1 MTSAWSQLEQ
11 LLTCC
16 VCLDR
21 FRNPK
26 LLPCQHTFCAE
37 PCLEGLV
44 DYARRQIKCPECRA
58 EHRIPYNGVQ
68 SFPNNV
74 TLARF
79 LDLHRGITGEEPE
92 PLPSQMDRCGVC
104 SEKAFC
110 ERCAHCDKKVCE
122 ECKEAHIEILT
133 REINRINNQVRRGLN
148 KLTEHSQQTGRN
160 NEKLQLNHKQI
171 KEEITES
178 VRRFIKDLKDKESKL
193 LHDLDEYTQTE
204 AKNVE
209 KLKEDLD
216 QEVVNI
222 TSNCEL
228 VEKHITENDEWTAAE
243 LVEYKEIFLKTLEFL
258 RNLDPD
264 TSDFSRKIKFLYKTD
279 MDVLRRSLIDFG
291 ELKITTPNMSLSPS
305 ESSNNLNSLGL
316 PNQNNLMRSQSDHRL
331 AAQFQQRKQGDSRY
345 LDVSGSQSRL
355 TSIVHSDSERDSRL
369 ERNSSPTR
377 RATDRYGR
385 YGVDRRE
392 AADESRSRF
401 LRDAE
406 LYVRN
411 WPRPSDNEEPIAPS
425 TQFRSRFMRE
435 RNNQQ
440 EHSIDD
446 SHDSDF
452 STSHRSVRFEEP
464 APQPRPKVFETEG
477 AARGPLSGVIRLTDS
492 PIIME
497 RLHQNEIKQKLKE
510 QEAQNPPPAP
520 QPPPVSTP
528 VTQQPRRAPSRQV
541 SEDEIEKQKKMNQV
555 AAAATNTTPAAVPQS
570 PVAKV
575 PQSPPISESPNR
587 IINRRVTTLQ
597 REDERVNRYSSD
609 SSQRGSDSSVTIDD
623 SQLDEE
629 SGDTSGIARLAR
641 RRVGL
646 NNEESDTTS
655 RATTARQ
662 TSSPRQVSSTP
673 STTTTITTTT
683 TSPTS
688 TTITCAT
695 TPSTITTSTTSIPT
709 TCVERKEEP
718 IVRKDSS
725 AIKFRIVSKALTSPS
740 HSLQS
745 NNSIENGT
753 ESSTQLSDLYSSR
766 TSAKSPYVRQPSD
779 VRFDKPTNSSLTGYS
794 PLLSST
800 SRRSPTPSYVNSST
814 NQKASDASTNLLYP
828 TSSSIANRDNSRS
841 GSPEFRRVNL
851 AEFRGQERP
860 NYYPYRQAR
869 PNLNL
874 NHSMPITREE
884 PLIRTPLSP
893 TTSTQPQQSS
903 YRHTLS
909 SLGFPDS
916 SNERQI
922 ITQSFDWGISVL
934 DYICYSI
941 GFIIFITVII
951 YRSVRSP
958 LGKNLSLT
966 HPEVNDVN
974 NDNKNIVRHT
984 IGSDKKDSRTVSTES
999 DSSDANTSN
1008 ESSGETDSES
1018 EEEED
1023 VSAAIDTNRSN
1034 TTALNESQLR
1044 SERIIELPASV
1055 SSLLNRS
1062 AQARKDNLNAITRS
1076 DSPIGGTGQGIGR
1089 FSRQNT
1095 LSDETNT
1102 ERPTY
1107 KGRKPLEF
1115 SKKEED
1121 NSLLYQPKR
1130 TISRGST
1137 LEDDD
1142 DQPNATSNSTYSR
1155 FLSRGKTSAALAN
1168 KEDSQVDDS
1177 KYSYARRSDKSGSS
1191 TSPSST
1197 STYRSRLAKSKS
1209 SHSIQG
1215 LNIFF
1220 V

>member
-1 MTSAWSQLEQ
+1 
-11 LLTCC
+11 
-16 VCLDR
+16 
-21 FRNPK
+21 
-26 LLPCQHTFCAE
+26 
-37 PCLEGLV
+37 
-44 DYARRQIKCPECRA
+44 
-58 EHRIPYNGVQ
+58 
-68 SFPNNV
+68 V

-79 LDLHRGITGEEPE
+79 LDLHRGVTGEEPE

-133 REINRINNQVRRGLN
+133 REISRINNQVRRGLN

-171 KEEITES
+171 REEITES

-228 VEKHITENDEWTAAE
+228 VEKHVTENDDWSAAE

-264 TSDFSRKIKFLYKTD
+264 TSDFARKIKFQYKTD

-291 ELKITTPNMSLSPS
+291 ELKITTPNMLLSPS
-305 ESSNNLNSLGL
+305 ESGSNLNALGL
-316 PNQNNLMRSQSDHRL
+316 SNQNNLMRSQSDHRL
-331 AAQFQQRKQGDSRY
+331 AAQFQQRRQGESRY

-355 TSIVHSDSERDSRL
+355 TSVVHSDSERDSRL

-385 YGVDRRE
+385 YGTDRRE
-392 AADESRSRF
+392 TADESRSRY
-401 LRDAE
+401 LREAD

-411 WPRPSDNEEPIAPS
+411 WPRPSDSEEPVTIAPA

-440 EHSIDD
+440 EYSIDD

-452 STSHRSVRFEEP
+452 GSSHRSVRFEEP

-477 AARGPLSGVIRLTDS
+477 AARGPLSGVIKLTDS
-492 PIIME
+492 PHVME

-510 QEAQNPPPAP
+510 QEAKNPPPAP
-520 QPPPVSTP
+520 QPPPPVSTP
-528 VTQQPRRAPSRQV
+528 VTQQQPRRAPSRQV

-555 AAAATNTTPAAVPQS
+555 AAATNTTPAVVPQS
-570 PVAKV
+570 PVVKV

-597 REDERVNRYSSD
+597 REDERANRYSPD
-609 SSQRGSDSSVTIDD
+609 SSRRGSDSSLNIDD

-641 RRVGL
+641 RRVGS

-662 TSSPRQVSSTP
+662 PSSPRQVSSTP
-673 STTTTITTTT
+673 STPSSPSTTTT
-683 TSPTS
+683 TTTTPTS

-709 TCVERKEEP
+709 TTCSTSTTSTTYVERKEEP
-718 IVRKDSS
+718 VVKKDST
-725 AIKFRIVSKALTSPS
+725 ALKFRIVSKALTSPS
-740 HSLQS
+740 NSLQS
-745 NNSIENGT
+745 NNSIENET
-753 ESSTQLSDLYSSR
+753 ESSTRLSDLYSSR
-766 TSAKSPYVRQPSD
+766 TSAKSPYVRQSSD

-800 SRRSPTPSYVNSST
+800 SRRSPTPTYVNSST
-814 NQKASDASTNLLYP
+814 NHKASDASTNLLYP
-828 TSSSIANRDNSRS
+828 TSSSIASRDNSRS
-841 GSPEFRRVNL
+841 GSPELRRVNL
-851 AEFRGQERP
+851 ADFRGQERP
-860 NYYPYRQAR
+860 NYNPYRQAR
-869 PNLNL
+869 PNLSLNL

-884 PLIRTPLSP
+884 PLIRTSYTP
-893 TTSTQPQQSS
+893 TTSTLTSIPQQSS

-916 SNERQI
+916 SNEREI

-974 NDNKNIVRHT
+974 SDNKNIVRHT
-984 IGSDKKDSRTVSTES
+984 IGSDKKDSRTVSTS
-999 DSSDANTSN
+999 DSSESN
-1008 ESSGETDSES
+1008 ASNDSSGETDSES
-1018 EEEED
+1018 DEED
-1023 VSAAIDTNRSN
+1023 ISAAIDTNRSN
-1034 TTALNESQLR
+1034 TTAVNETQHR

-1062 AQARKDNLNAITRS
+1062 AQARKDNLNAINRT
-1076 DSPIGGTGQGIGR
+1076 DSPTGGIGGIGSSGQGIGR
-1089 FSRQNT
+1089 FSRQST
-1095 LSDETNT
+1095 LNDETNT

-1107 KGRKPLEF
+1107 KGRKPLEP

-1121 NSLLYQPKR
+1121 NSPSYQPKR
-1130 TISRGST
+1130 NISRGST

-1142 DQPNATSNSTYSR
+1142 DQPNTTANSTYSR
-1155 FLSRGKTSAALAN
+1155 FLSRSRTSAAIAN

-1191 TSPSST
+1191 TSPSSA
-1197 STYRSRLAKSKS
+1197 STYRSRLAKSRS